1 MSYAALTQRDEA
13 AFRPEVTVIERMD
26 EGLWTL
32 EGDPVRMLT
41 IPFTTRMT
49 VVRLTDGGLWL
60 HSPVAATDSRVDA
73 VSALGPVRHV
83 VAPNKFHHLFVTSWL
98 DRFPDATSWAEPGLA
113 RRRGDIR
120 FDHELGDKAEPVWEA
135 DLDQILSRGSR
146 VLNEAIFHHR
156 ASRTLIFTDLIQN
169 HDPEQD
175 GGFWRWVKRAN
186 RILAPHGEAP
196 RDWRLTVWDRAA
208 ARSSLQRMLA
218 WEFDRVVLSHGVCVE
233 RGGRAF
239 VERAFRWLQP

>member
-1 MSYAALTQRDEA
+1 MS
-13 AFRPEVTVIERMD
+13 P
-26 EGLWTL
+26 
-32 EGDPVRMLT
+32 
-41 IPFTTRMT
+41 
-49 VVRLTDGGLWL
+49 
-60 HSPVAATDSRVDA
+60 
-73 VSALGPVRHV
+73 
-83 VAPNKFHHLFVTSWL
+83 
-98 DRFPDATSWAEPGLA
+98 
-113 RRRGDIR
+113 RR
-120 FDHELGDKAEPVWEA
+120 
-135 DLDQILSRGSR
+135 
-146 VLNEAIFHHR
+146 R

-175 GGFWRWVKRAN
+175 GGFWRWAKRAN

-218 WEFDRVVLSHGVCVE
+218 WEFDRVVLSHGICVE